1 MLKFLVERR
10 QRREGII
17 DMLIAQY
24 GSAHRHA
31 LLIAL
36 PLRELFI
43 QKCPESAIECPP
55 GLDAGKVRGGQDDAL
70 SAGNARH

>member
-1 MLKFLVERR
+1 MLKLFVERR

-24 GSAHRHA
+24 GSAHRHT
-31 LLIAL
+31 LPIAL

-43 QKCPESAIECPP
+43 QKGPEGAIKCPP
-55 GLDAGKVRGGQDDAL
+55 GLDAGKVGG
-70 SAGNARH
+70 G